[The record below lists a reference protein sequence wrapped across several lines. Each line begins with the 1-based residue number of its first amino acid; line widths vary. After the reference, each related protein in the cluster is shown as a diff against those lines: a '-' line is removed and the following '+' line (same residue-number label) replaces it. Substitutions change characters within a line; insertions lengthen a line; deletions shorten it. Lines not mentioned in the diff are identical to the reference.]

1 MYWLKESRLYAH
13 RLQINANA
21 EDEAGI
27 GDELGI
33 MGVREPG
40 FRILTHEMGVKER

>member
-1 MYWLKESRLYAH
+1 M
-13 RLQINANA
+13 QINARG

-40 FRILTHEMGVKER
+40 FRILTYEMGVKER